1 MPRLEPSAS
10 SGGVRSRHRSR
21 GGTRVSTALAEINVV
36 PLVDVMLVL
45 LVIFMVT
52 APMMQQGFDVK
63 LPQARRAPQ
72 TTSEQVFITIT
83 MDFHK
88 NHRVQIGDDPAMVD
102 LQAATER
109 VRQQILNT
117 QTKTVILRGDGGVVY
132 SDLVQVMDALL
143 AAGVTQVSLATQP
156 YTPDK

>member
-21 GGTRVSTALAEINVV
+21 GGRVSTALAEINVV
-36 PLVDVMLVL
+36 PMVDVMLVL

-63 LPQARRAPQ
+63 LPGAKAAKP
-72 TTSEQVFITIT
+72 TTSEPVYVTVPLSFRS
-83 MDFHK
+83 DR
-88 NHRVQIGDDPAMVD
+88 RVQVGDKFVALSD
-102 LQAATER
+102 LPEQA
-109 VRQQILNT
+109 RQAVLT
-117 QTKTVILRGDGGVVY
+117 TSTKSLILRGDSGITLGELIKVW
-132 SDLVQVMDALL
+132 DALVQGGIQQISM
-143 AAGVTQVSLATQP
+143 ATQP

>member
-21 GGTRVSTALAEINVV
+21 GARVSTVLAEINVV

-63 LPQARRAPQ
+63 LPEARASKP
-72 TTSEQVFITIT
+72 TTSEPVYVTVPLSFRTDRRIQLGE
-83 MDFHK
+83 DFVSLE
-88 NHRVQIGDDPAMVD
+88 NLP
-102 LQAATER
+102 ER
-109 VRQQILNT
+109 VRQAVLT
-117 QTKTVILRGDGGVVY
+117 ATTKSVILRGDGGVTFAELIRVW
-132 SDLVQVMDALL
+132 DALI
-143 AAGVTQVSLATQP
+143 AGGITQISVATQP

>member
-21 GGTRVSTALAEINVV
+21 GGRVSTALAEINVV

-63 LPQARRAPQ
+63 LPEARNAKP
-72 TTSEQVFITIT
+72 TTSEPVYVTVPLKFRT
-83 MDFHK
+83 D
-88 NHRVQIGDDPAMVD
+88 HR
-102 LQAATER
+102 LQLGNDWVALSALAER
-109 VRQQILNT
+109 VRQAMT
-117 QTKTVILRGDGGVVY
+117 TTSAKSVILRGDGGVLY
-132 SDLVQVMDALL
+132 SDIILVWNAL
-143 AAGVTQVSLATQP
+143 AAGGVTQVSVATAP
-156 YTPDK
+156 STSDK

>member
-21 GGTRVSTALAEINVV
+21 GGRVSTALAEINVV

-63 LPQARRAPQ
+63 LPEARNAKP
-72 TTSEQVFITIT
+72 TTSEPVYVTVPLKFRS
-83 MDFHK
+83 D
-88 NHRVQIGDDPAMVD
+88 HRLQLNNDWVSLPA
-102 LQAATER
+102 LAER
-109 VRQQILNT
+109 VRQAMT
-117 QTKTVILRGDGGVVY
+117 TTSSKSVILRGDGGVLY
-132 SDLVQVMDALL
+132 SDIILVWNAL
-143 AAGVTQVSLATQP
+143 AAGGVTQVSVATAP
-156 YTPDK
+156 STSDK

>member
-21 GGTRVSTALAEINVV
+21 GGRVSTALAEINVV

-63 LPQARRAPQ
+63 LPEARNAKP
-72 TTSEQVFITIT
+72 TTSEPVYVTVPLKFRT
-83 MDFHK
+83 D
-88 NHRVQIGDDPAMVD
+88 HR
-102 LQAATER
+102 LQLGNDWVALSALAER
-109 VRQQILNT
+109 VRQAMT
-117 QTKTVILRGDGGVVY
+117 TTSSKSVILRGDGGVLY
-132 SDLVQVMDALL
+132 SDIILVWNAL
-143 AAGVTQVSLATQP
+143 AAGGVTQVSVATAP
-156 YTPDK
+156 STSDK

>member
-21 GGTRVSTALAEINVV
+21 GGRVSTALAEINVV

-63 LPQARRAPQ
+63 LPEARAAKP
-72 TTSEQVFITIT
+72 TTSEPVYITVLRDGKIQLGQ
-83 MDFHK
+83 DY
-88 NHRVQIGDDPAMVD
+88 VLLSD
-102 LQAATER
+102 LPERARQAVLT
-109 VRQQILNT
+109 T
-117 QTKTVILRGDGGVVY
+117 STKSLILRGDGAVTLSQLIRVW
-132 SDLVQVMDALL
+132 DALI
-143 AAGVTQVSLATQP
+143 AGGITQVSVATQP

>member
-21 GGTRVSTALAEINVV
+21 GGRVSTVLAEINVV
-36 PLVDVMLVL
+36 PMVDVMLVL

-63 LPQARRAPQ
+63 LPEARTAKP
-72 TTSEQVFITIT
+72 TTSEPVYVTVPMSFRSNG
-83 MDFHK
+83 K
-88 NHRVQIGDDPAMVD
+88 VQLGEKFVLLTD
-102 LQAATER
+102 LPELARQAVLT
-109 VRQQILNT
+109 T
-117 QTKTVILRGDGGVVY
+117 TTKSVILRGDTGITFGELIKVW
-132 SDLVQVMDALL
+132 DAL
-143 AAGVTQVSLATQP
+143 GKGGITQISVATQP